1 MSTLL
6 RGNKMTKQIA
16 IYLRVSTCD
25 QENGLKSQRRALK
38 DYCTNNGFSNLKWYQ
53 DRLSGKDTDRPAF
66 KKLQKDIFDGKVNT
80 VVVWKLDRLS
90 RSLKD
95 GINILCDWLKKNIR
109 VISVTQQLDFSG
121 ATGQLVASVLFAV
134 AQMERENLRENTK
147 RGLAAAKAR
156 GVKLGKRPKLFA
168 KQIVPLLEKG
178 MTIQAIADKLGKTKP
193 AIYNCL
199 KRESVD
205 IEELRDKLNA

>member
-1 MSTLL
+1 
-6 RGNKMTKQIA
+6 MTKQTA
-16 IYLRVSTCD
+16 IYLRVSTLD

-38 DYCTNNGFSNLKWYQ
+38 DYCSNHKMKPVWYI
-53 DRLSGKDTDRPAF
+53 DRLSGKDTNRPAF
-66 KKLQKDIFDGKVNT
+66 KKLQRDIFNGKVNT

-95 GINILCDWLKKNIR
+95 GINILCDWLDKQVRI
-109 VISVTQQLDFSG
+109 ISITQQLDFSG
-121 ATGQLVASVLFAV
+121 ATGQLIAGVLLAV

-156 GVKLGKRPKLFA
+156 GVKLGKRPVLFA
-168 KQIVPLLEKG
+168 KDIVPLIKKG
-178 MTIQAIADKLGKTKP
+178 MTVQAIADKLNKTKV

-199 KRESVD
+199 RREGINLEGIRKS
-205 IEELRDKLNA
+205 L